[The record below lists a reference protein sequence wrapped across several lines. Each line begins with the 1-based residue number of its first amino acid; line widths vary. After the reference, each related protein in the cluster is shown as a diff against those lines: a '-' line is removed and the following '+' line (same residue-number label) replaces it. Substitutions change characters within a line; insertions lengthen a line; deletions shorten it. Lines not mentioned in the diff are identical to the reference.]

1 MSAAPA
7 LILACSPRRGGNTDT
22 AAALLAAALS
32 PPTGAASAEIR
43 RVADV
48 EPGPC
53 LACDACAARPGTCVR
68 HDAALPLLKDMASAS
83 AACLVSPIYFYHLP
97 AQAKALVDRAQAFWH
112 LSPDRKPGGGRRLG
126 VVLLGA
132 RPRGDK
138 LFSGA
143 LLTVRYMA
151 EALGLTVAEPLLLYG
166 LDGADALRSRPDLG
180 ERVTEYGRAL
190 AAAV

>member
-1 MSAAPA
+1 M
-7 LILACSPRRGGNTDT
+7 
-22 AAALLAAALS
+22 
-32 PPTGAASAEIR
+32 
-43 RVADV
+43 
-48 EPGPC
+48 
-53 LACDACAARPGTCVR
+53 
-68 HDAALPLLKDMASAS
+68 
-83 AACLVSPIYFYHLP
+83 
-97 AQAKALVDRAQAFWH
+97 DRAQAFWH

-151 EALGLTVAEPLLLYG
+151 EALGLTAAEPLLLYG

>member
-1 MSAAPA
+1 MQPPPGRQYGYGGGSVGRRPVPA
-7 LILACSPRRGGNTDT
+7 DRSGIGRNTTCRG
-22 AAALLAAALS
+22 
-32 PPTGAASAEIR
+32 
-43 RVADV
+43 
-48 EPGPC
+48 
-53 LACDACAARPGTCVR
+53 
-68 HDAALPLLKDMASAS
+68 
-83 AACLVSPIYFYHLP
+83 CLVSPIYFYPLP

-151 EALGLTVAEPLLLYG
+151 EALGLTAAEPLLLYG